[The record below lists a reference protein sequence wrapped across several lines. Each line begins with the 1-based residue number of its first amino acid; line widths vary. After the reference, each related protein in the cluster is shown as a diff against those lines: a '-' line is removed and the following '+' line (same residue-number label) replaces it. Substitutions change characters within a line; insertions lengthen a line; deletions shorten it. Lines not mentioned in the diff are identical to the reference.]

1 MQAVCLIRSQPD
13 YRRDTFIA
21 GLQACGFKV
30 STDPLPVGRGDVLV
44 IWNRY
49 GHFDRLATQAQ
60 AAGAAVIVAEN
71 GYLGR
76 EWNGGRWYAM
86 SLDRHNGAG
95 TWHPGGP
102 QRWARIGVPLAP
114 WRSDGSHVLV
124 LPQRGI
130 GTPPVAMPQDW
141 LRMLRVQTQ
150 REVRVRAHPGER
162 GGGVPLAQDLVG
174 AWACITWA
182 SGAALK
188 ALVAG
193 VPVFHGC
200 AQWIGAAAST
210 PWPADV
216 ESPRLCDRAPVFER
230 LAWAMWELHEIES
243 GAAFRHLLRLE

>member
-1 MQAVCLIRSQPD
+1 
-13 YRRDTFIA
+13 
-21 GLQACGFKV
+21 
-30 STDPLPVGRGDVLV
+30 VLV

-49 GHFDRLATQAQ
+49 GNYDRIATQAE

-86 SLDRHNGAG
+86 SLHRHNGAG
-95 TWHPGGP
+95 EWWPSGP
-102 QRWARIGVPLAP
+102 SRWMRIGVPLEP
-114 WRSDGSHVLV
+114 WRRAGSHVLV

-141 LRMLRVQTQ
+141 MRTLKVITD

-162 GGGVPLAQDLVG
+162 GGGVPLAQDLDG

-188 ALVAG
+188 ALIAG
-193 VPVFHGC
+193 VPVFHAC
-200 AQWIGAAAST
+200 AQWIGAPASLS
-210 PWPADV
+210 WPADV
-216 ESPRLCDRAPVFER
+216 EQPLLGERQPMFER

-243 GAAFRHLLRLE
+243 GAAFRHLLRLA